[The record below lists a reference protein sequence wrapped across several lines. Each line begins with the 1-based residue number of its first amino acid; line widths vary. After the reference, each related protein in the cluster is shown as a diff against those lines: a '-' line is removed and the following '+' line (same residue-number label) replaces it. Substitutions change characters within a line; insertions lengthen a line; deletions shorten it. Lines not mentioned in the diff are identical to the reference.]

1 VRLGVRRRFTPR
13 STSRRKGSE
22 LEPAH
27 PPIEAL
33 LALTGE
39 SPAPGEPAAEPK
51 WMEHLKTC
59 HACAELYRELKAWR
73 DAVRHGDVGDAPEA
87 WIRKAEK
94 RATPRSFWEPLLG
107 AFRADVVFDSGMAL
121 APGTRADALQGRQWV
136 LAIDRLEMELSVAPA
151 GAGEAPPLT
160 GQLLQVE
167 GAPVKLGGCRVVL
180 MEGETERGETRT
192 LDTGEFLFRD
202 RPSGAFQVRVDGDGW
217 SIQTPLL
224 EP

>member
-1 VRLGVRRRFTPR
+1 M
-13 STSRRKGSE
+13 E
-22 LEPAH
+22 EPAH
-27 PPIEAL
+27 PPIEVL

-39 SPAPGEPAAEPK
+39 TPAPGEPAANEK
-51 WMEHLKTC
+51 WMEHVRTC
-59 HACAELYRELKAWR
+59 QPCGELYRELKTWR
-73 DAVRHGDVGDAPEA
+73 DAIRHGDVGDAPES
-87 WIRKAEK
+87 WIRKAEE
-94 RATPRSFWEPLLG
+94 RETPRSFWAPLLG
-107 AFRADVVFDSGMAL
+107 AFQASVVFDSGMTL

-136 LAIDRLEMELSVAPA
+136 LAIDRLEIEVSVAPG
-151 GAGEAPPLT
+151 GAGEVPPLT
-160 GQLLQVE
+160 GQLLQLE

-180 MEGETERGETRT
+180 TEGGRERGETRT

>member
-1 VRLGVRRRFTPR
+1 M
-13 STSRRKGSE
+13 
-22 LEPAH
+22 EPAH

-39 SPAPGEPAAEPK
+39 HPAPGEPAAEAK
-51 WMEHLKTC
+51 WMDHLENCQT
-59 HACAELYRELKAWR
+59 CAELYQELKAWR
-73 DAVRHGDVGDAPEA
+73 DAVRHGDAGDAPTA
-87 WIRKAEK
+87 WIRKAEG
-94 RATPRSFWEPLLG
+94 RETPRSFWSPLLG
-107 AFRADVVFDSGMAL
+107 AFRADVVFDSGMTL

-136 LAIDRLEMELSVAPA
+136 LAIDRLEIEVSVAPA
-151 GAGEAPPLT
+151 GAGDMPSLT

-180 MEGETERGETRT
+180 TEGGTERGETRT

-202 RPSGAFQVRVDGDGW
+202 HPPTAFQIRVDGEGW

>member
-1 VRLGVRRRFTPR
+1 
-13 STSRRKGSE
+13 

-39 SPAPGEPAAEPK
+39 PPAPGEPAAEAK
-51 WMEHLKTC
+51 WMDHLENCQT
-59 HACAELYRELKAWR
+59 CAELYQELKAWR
-73 DAVRHGDVGDAPEA
+73 DAVRHGDAGDAPAA
-87 WIRKAEK
+87 WIRKAEG
-94 RATPRSFWEPLLG
+94 RETPRSFWSPLVG
-107 AFRADVVFDSGMAL
+107 ALRADVVFDSGMTL

-136 LAIDRLEMELSVAPA
+136 LAIDRLEIEVSVPPP
-151 GAGEAPPLT
+151 GAGDMPPLT

-180 MEGETERGETRT
+180 TEGGTEHGETRT

-202 RPSGAFQVRVDGDGW
+202 RPSGAFQIRVDGEGW